1 MNIIQKVIRKTT
13 ALTILLITITWG
25 VANSAQLETYRNI
38 IPYPYHAAPY
48 YSFPH
53 TTGYGYEYGTPIVNA
68 EYHNTTNDRQIVTY
82 PDGPY
87 EYDNYY
93 KVGTTYCFQKA
104 DLLLCQD
111 Y

>member
-1 MNIIQKVIRKTT
+1 MTIFAKMIMKLPHVIIV
-13 ALTILLITITWG
+13 LITMTWG
-25 VANSAQLETYRNI
+25 VAFSAQLDTYRNI

-48 YSFPH
+48 YSYPH
-53 TTGYGYEYGTPIVNA
+53 TTGYGYEYNIPVVNA

-93 KVGTTYCFQKA
+93 KVGSAYCFQKA
-104 DLLLCQD
+104 DVVICQD

>member
-1 MNIIQKVIRKTT
+1 MIFQR
-13 ALTILLITITWG
+13 LTKKLLGFFIVLITISWG
-25 VANSAQLETYRNI
+25 VAFSDQLSTYRNI

-48 YSFPH
+48 YSYPY
-53 TTGYGYEYGTPIVNA
+53 TTGYGYEYNTPIVNS
-68 EYHNTTNDRQIVTY
+68 EYDNTTNDRQIVTY

-104 DLLLCQD
+104 DVVVCED